1 MFKFA
6 YLVAYHRNHAMEL
19 NDTHH
24 TRLGGLMQDFQVFQS
39 KFNGLLTNLK
49 KETSSKF
56 ETVNERLNHVFK
68 LSI

>member
-1 MFKFA
+1 
-6 YLVAYHRNHAMEL
+6 MEL
-19 NDTHH
+19 S
-24 TRLGGLMQDFQVFQS
+24 GLMQDFQVFQS

>member
-1 MFKFA
+1 
-6 YLVAYHRNHAMEL
+6 MEL